1 MENQNTNDQK
11 NFTNHMAKAL
21 VTVLLGILYLLKLP
35 YDLWSQATLRLS
47 EQGDKGIKISNF
59 KGKWPMLSFM
69 KFWLLEF
76 GFDASIF
83 LCYIIGPIMAIVAL
97 IITPYEPFMA
107 FVFTLIFSYLAPLY
121 YMLMKDIFQI
131 LILPFKK
138 FIDWAKKPAQHMQVE
153 HSGELK
159 R

>member
-1 MENQNTNDQK
+1 MHACTSYCSRFVEQIILNKKTIMETIENQNTNDQK

-21 VTVLLGILYLLKLP
+21 VTVLLGILYILKLP

-76 GFDASIF
+76 GFDVSIF
-83 LCYIIGPIMAIVAL
+83 LCYIFIVN
-97 IITPYEPFMA
+97 
-107 FVFTLIFSYLAPLY
+107 
-121 YMLMKDIFQI
+121 
-131 LILPFKK
+131 
-138 FIDWAKKPAQHMQVE
+138 
-153 HSGELK
+153 
-159 R
+159 